1 MQRRT
6 YESDLHGSVIQ
17 KPVVKRPLHK
27 VLQSMKDSTDKSIQN
42 DMTPDELQ
50 QDLVEKRKQEIK
62 QELADAKGVAVTSE
76 KDAVDLEEKS
86 DELKDKSE
94 DDAEKEIK
102 KTEDKED
109 DVIEKER
116 NIRLAKEAQKQSEKD
131 ELVCKIEKE
140 IETEKEKAKLLYMIE
155 NSRKNAIDS
164 ARATYGDKADIVG
177 IQRTYDTIANTID
190 PKLTDVTDMISMSI
204 DNYLHGS
211 QNVKMLMPNG
221 SIRTMDA
228 DVAMAL
234 SDMPKRSSGITK
246 ANDTSEAKED
256 AAEELSAEVSSKYS
270 SEEIAKLYE
279 LIDLMDANSKRQAA
293 FAIKDPQ
300 SGRVK
305 EVSEYQRRFKKYG
318 LPAVARDYSY
328 VYYLDETM
336 QHDGRPLPSAL
347 SAYSM
352 QEVREKT
359 YDYYK

>member
-27 VLQSMKDSTDKSIQN
+27 VLQSMNDSMDKSVQN
-42 DMTPDELQ
+42 DKTPDELQ
-50 QDLVEKRKQEIK
+50 QDLVEKRKQELK
-62 QELADAKGVAVTSE
+62 QDLADAKGVAVTSE
-76 KDAVDLEEKS
+76 KDAVDLEEKA

-102 KTEDKED
+102 KTEGKED

-131 ELVCKIEKE
+131 ELVAKIEKE

-155 NSRKNAIDS
+155 NSRKNAIDA

-204 DNYLHGS
+204 DNHLHGS

-234 SDMPKRSSGITK
+234 SDMPKRRSGITK
-246 ANDTSEAKED
+246 ADDTSEAKED
-256 AAEELSAEVSSKYS
+256 AAEELSEGVSNKYS

-279 LIDLMDANSKRQAA
+279 LIDLMDDNSKRQAA

-305 EVSEYQRRFKKYG
+305 EISEYQRRFKKYG
-318 LPAVARDYSY
+318 IPAVARDYSY
-328 VYYLDETM
+328 VYHLDETM

>member
-17 KPVVKRPLHK
+17 KPVVKHPLHK
-27 VLQSMKDSTDKSIQN
+27 VLKSMNDAEDKFVQDDN
-42 DMTPDELQ
+42 VPDELQ
-50 QDLVEKRKQEIK
+50 QDLVEKRKQDIK
-62 QELADAKGVAVTSE
+62 QELADAKGVAITSE
-76 KDAVDLEEKS
+76 KDAIDLEKKAN
-86 DELKDKSE
+86 ELKDKSE
-94 DDAEKEIK
+94 DEIEDEIEKTK
-102 KTEDKED
+102 DKED

-131 ELVCKIEKE
+131 ELVKKIEKE
-140 IETEKEKAKLLYMIE
+140 IETEKEKAKLLYLIE

-204 DNYLHGS
+204 DNHLHGG

-234 SDMPKRSSGITK
+234 SDMPKRNSSIIK
-246 ANDTSEAKED
+246 ANDTSEVKDD
-256 AAEELSAEVSSKYS
+256 AVKELSDEVSEKYS
-270 SEEIAKLYE
+270 SEEIVKLYE
-279 LIDLMDANSKRQAA
+279 LIDLMDSNSKRQAD

-305 EVSEYQRRFKKYG
+305 EISEYQRRFKKYG

-328 VYYLDETM
+328 VYHLDETM

-347 SAYSM
+347 SSYSM

>member
-1 MQRRT
+1 MMRK
-6 YESDLHGSVIQ
+6 SDTDLRGSVIQ

-27 VLQSMKDSTDKSIQN
+27 VLMSSKESQIDEINES
-42 DMTPDELQ
+42 PDEPEEDLIEKQ
-50 QDLVEKRKQEIK
+50 KQDIK
-62 QELADAKGVAVTSE
+62 QKLADAKGVAVTSE
-76 KDAVDLEEKS
+76 KDAVELEKKS
-86 DELKDKSE
+86 DESKDKSE
-94 DDAEKEIK
+94 DEIDKELEKTK
-102 KTEDKED
+102 DKED

-116 NIRLAKEAQKQSEKD
+116 NIRLAKEAQKQAEKD
-131 ELVCKIEKE
+131 ELVSKIEKE
-140 IETEKEKAKLLYMIE
+140 IETEKEKAKLLYLIE

-164 ARATYGDKADIVG
+164 ARAKYGNKADIEG
-177 IQRTYDTIANTID
+177 IQRSYDMIANTID
-190 PKLTDVTDMISMSI
+190 PKLTDVTDMVSMSI
-204 DNYLHGS
+204 DNHLHGN

-228 DVAMAL
+228 DVALAL
-234 SDMPKRSSGITK
+234 SDIPKRKSGVTK
-246 ANDTSEAKED
+246 TNETSEAKEEV
-256 AAEELSAEVSSKYS
+256 AEELSEDIISRYS
-270 SEEIAKLYE
+270 SEEIEKLYE
-279 LIDLMDANSKRQAA
+279 LVDLMNENSKRQAA
-293 FAIKDPQ
+293 FAIKDPE

-328 VYYLDETM
+328 VYHLDETM

>member
-1 MQRRT
+1 
-6 YESDLHGSVIQ
+6 
-17 KPVVKRPLHK
+17 
-27 VLQSMKDSTDKSIQN
+27 
-42 DMTPDELQ
+42 
-50 QDLVEKRKQEIK
+50 LV
-62 QELADAKGVAVTSE
+62 S
-76 KDAVDLEEKS
+76 
-86 DELKDKSE
+86 
-94 DDAEKEIK
+94 
-102 KTEDKED
+102 
-109 DVIEKER
+109 
-116 NIRLAKEAQKQSEKD
+116 
-131 ELVCKIEKE
+131 KIEKE

-155 NSRKNAIDS
+155 NSRKNAIDA

-204 DNYLHGS
+204 DNHLHGS

-234 SDMPKRSSGITK
+234 SDMPKRRSGITK
-246 ANDTSEAKED
+246 ADDTSEAKED
-256 AAEELSAEVSSKYS
+256 AAEELSEEVSNKYS

-279 LIDLMDANSKRQAA
+279 LIDLMDDNSKRQAA

-305 EVSEYQRRFKKYG
+305 EISEYQRRFKKYG

-328 VYYLDETM
+328 VYHLDETM